1 MLGGTETFHYNL
13 AEALTAAGHEVIFF
27 SMYDERN
34 IPCAQDK
41 YFVSNVDYN
50 DPNLSTFTGMLYF
63 FKTSTT
69 ENVIWRCNNPI
80 WAMSGFSSR
89 ISFSMLCLDS
99 KEYINLIPI
108 LIFLNVLKLGSL

>member
-50 DPNLSTFTGMLYF
+50 DPNLSTFKKIKMGIKLIYSFESKHNIEKLIRDEKPDIAHIGLLHRQIT
-63 FKTSTT
+63 
-69 ENVIWRCNNPI
+69 
-80 WAMSGFSSR
+80 FSVV
-89 ISFSMLCLDS
+89 D
-99 KEYINLIPI
+99 
-108 LIFLNVLKLGSL
+108 VLKKYKIQVVML